1 MNETKKIKKFLRN
14 KDNKVVVKLVETDPW
29 GGDRVL
35 TTAQTYGNL
44 VRETLL
50 WEQEFKQKYGTPPG
64 LVMDAPY
71 LLYLLTIESKE
82 GEQLYERAFWKKEEV
97 RDFLIGGF
105 DGDNSKWYNC
115 AHHDAGYPDQECT
128 CEENKG

>member
-1 MNETKKIKKFLRN
+1 MPNEAKKIKKILRN
-14 KDNKVVVKLVETDPW
+14 KDNKVSVKVVETDCW

-35 TTAQTYGNL
+35 TSTTTYGNL

-71 LLYLLTIESKE
+71 LLYLLTVESKE
-82 GEQLYERAFWKKEEV
+82 GEQLYERTFWKKEEV

-105 DGDNSKWYNC
+105 DGVLRN
-115 AHHDAGYPDQECT
+115 G
-128 CEENKG
+128 

>member
-1 MNETKKIKKFLRN
+1 MPNEAKKVKKILRN
-14 KDNKVVVKLVETDPW
+14 KDNKVSVKVVETDCW
-29 GGDRVL
+29 GGDRVFSS
-35 TTAQTYGNL
+35 TTTYYNL

-82 GEQLYERAFWKKEEV
+82 GEQLYERTFWKKEEV

-105 DGDNSKWYNC
+105 DGVLRN
-115 AHHDAGYPDQECT
+115 G
-128 CEENKG
+128 